1 MKQFYMIDEKLE
13 AAIDNTDM
21 NLIRK
26 SLYKKILE
34 YEIGMRMLEPRE
46 LYNAQGFPPDYIIDF
61 EWKGKPYPKK
71 HKVSK
76 VGNSVPPKLAEA
88 VIRANM
94 PEWCCQE
101 ITTMFDLR
109 NIMCV

>member
-34 YEIGMRMLEPRE
+34 YENGRLSVSRLAMEVLPSFIRRE
-46 LYNAQGFPPDYIIDF
+46 D
-61 EWKGKPYPKK
+61 
-71 HKVSK
+71 
-76 VGNSVPPKLAEA
+76 
-88 VIRANM
+88 IRKIKY
-94 PEWCCQE
+94 E
-101 ITTMFDLR
+101 LR
-109 NIMCV
+109 KIESEELKDVTQN